1 MTAWN
6 REGGCGMGKVMGM
19 SGRGI
24 SRLAAVLCAALFVA
38 AGTAEA
44 QRPVLRVGIDYAEPD
59 AGMIDATGIYHSI
72 DTDYMQVLA
81 SYAGMDAVFVQG
93 STRECEERLARGEV
107 DVLPGLV
114 RTEERARTMAFS
126 HLPMGLGYTTLYL
139 RGGQA
144 SLYDAQ
150 TPLLLGT
157 LASRYQSGQ
166 LPELLSGLGRPYET
180 ETFQNF
186 RTMENAYQAGRLDGY
201 FVANQVMGEQD
212 AAAAFDANLLYFA
225 VRADNRELLARLD
238 RAASELAIVRP
249 MLLEKLYTLYRQ
261 QDRGR
266 ALLLDPAERQFLAEH
281 QTLRVACV
289 ARERPYAYTGADGR
303 LHGALKRIV
312 SRLEQDLGVSIS
324 VETLT
329 DPEEAYAR
337 VVQGEADICLN
348 MTWEPGWAARK
359 GIDQTEPFMESYYT
373 YVVRRGSEVPDAP
386 RVACLDSRFA
396 DTVLT
401 RRFGGDKLLR
411 ETSDAACLA
420 DVRSGR
426 ADIACIRQE
435 AAQYQTMRG
444 DFPDLVSTGV
454 VVYRKNVAMGV
465 SQQADPAL
473 LHLLDK
479 EIRYMG
485 PDVTEAYFVQQTQR
499 AINDWSVFS
508 YFYNYPLQIFGGV
521 LAVFLLG
528 AAAFWRYR
536 RQRRRNEQRLQ
547 GILDNDR
554 YTGLHNVTWLE
565 QTGDALVKARD
576 EEAARMAAVVIKVVQ
591 PSVITAT
598 YGSEALVTLFRR
610 LGERLTGE
618 SWAALVATRT
628 NAAGAAC
635 LTHPVEREELQ
646 VALRRILAD
655 SEYLQ
660 VGHMLVRI
668 PLEAGVCYLGAPPMD
683 LDTAIN
689 NAGLAAQ
696 EAQPLCF
703 FNSALQRDTL
713 LRSRMESLQQRA
725 LERREFHIWYQPKY
739 DLVTRKCVGAEALV
753 RWQSTELGFLPP
765 GKFISLFESN
775 GFITQLDFY
784 NLEHVMQFQRDC
796 KAKGL
801 PVVPISVNQSRLH
814 MREKGYLHHMR
825 ALVDRYTTEGIELEL
840 TETAFDFG
848 SEAIREHSLA
858 VVTALH
864 ALGFAIDMDDFGS
877 GYSDLSLLNQ
887 LPLDVMKIDRSLLLA
902 SEESERMRVVL
913 KMMIDLGHSLGM
925 RVICEGIETEAQ
937 EELLRAVGCEY
948 GQGFLYGRPMQR
960 ADFEAFLRAHA

>member
-1 MTAWN
+1 M
-6 REGGCGMGKVMGM
+6 RKVIGGKSIGG
-19 SGRGI
+19 
-24 SRLAAVLCAALFVA
+24 LAAVLPVFGA
-38 AGTAEA
+38 AGTCFA
-44 QRPVLRVGIDYAEPD
+44 QRTQRAISDAPLVSFFYEEPLWIFC
-59 AGMIDATGIYHSI
+59 GM
-72 DTDYMQVLA
+72 LA
-81 SYAGMDAVFVQG
+81 A
-93 STRECEERLARGEV
+93 
-107 DVLPGLV
+107 
-114 RTEERARTMAFS
+114 
-126 HLPMGLGYTTLYL
+126 
-139 RGGQA
+139 
-144 SLYDAQ
+144 
-150 TPLLLGT
+150 LLLG
-157 LASRYQSGQ
+157 AVAFWRCWRQWRSKER
-166 LPELLSGLGRPYET
+166 
-180 ETFQNF
+180 
-186 RTMENAYQAGRLDGY
+186 RL
-201 FVANQVMGEQD
+201 
-212 AAAAFDANLLYFA
+212 
-225 VRADNRELLARLD
+225 RELLA
-238 RAASELAIVRP
+238 
-249 MLLEKLYTLYRQ
+249 
-261 QDRGR
+261 
-266 ALLLDPAERQFLAEH
+266 H
-281 QTLRVACV
+281 
-289 ARERPYAYTGADGR
+289 
-303 LHGALKRIV
+303 
-312 SRLEQDLGVSIS
+312 
-324 VETLT
+324 
-329 DPEEAYAR
+329 
-337 VVQGEADICLN
+337 
-348 MTWEPGWAARK
+348 
-359 GIDQTEPFMESYYT
+359 
-373 YVVRRGSEVPDAP
+373 
-386 RVACLDSRFA
+386 
-396 DTVLT
+396 
-401 RRFGGDKLLR
+401 
-411 ETSDAACLA
+411 
-420 DVRSGR
+420 
-426 ADIACIRQE
+426 
-435 AAQYQTMRG
+435 
-444 DFPDLVSTGV
+444 
-454 VVYRKNVAMGV
+454 
-465 SQQADPAL
+465 
-473 LHLLDK
+473 
-479 EIRYMG
+479 
-485 PDVTEAYFVQQTQR
+485 
-499 AINDWSVFS
+499 
-508 YFYNYPLQIFGGV
+508 
-521 LAVFLLG
+521 
-528 AAAFWRYR
+528 
-536 RQRRRNEQRLQ
+536 
-547 GILDNDR
+547 DR
-554 YTGLHNVTWLE
+554 YTGLRNVTWLE
-565 QTGDALVKARD
+565 QAGDALVKARG

-635 LTHPVEREELQ
+635 LTHPVEREDLQ